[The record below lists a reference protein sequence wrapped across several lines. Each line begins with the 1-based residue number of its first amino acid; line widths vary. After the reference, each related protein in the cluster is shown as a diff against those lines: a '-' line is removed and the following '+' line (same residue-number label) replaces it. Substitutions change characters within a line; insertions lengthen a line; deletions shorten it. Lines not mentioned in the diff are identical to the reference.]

1 MKYLLNKLQAFW
13 YSPMPLERL
22 AILRI
27 ATGLFSLWHLVTRF
41 SMMQRIATTDPS
53 LYKPVGI
60 ATFLPQ
66 PIDANLFFWMFIITL
81 ALNILY
87 TLGWKFSYTGPLFAV
102 ALLFVMCYR
111 NSWSM
116 IYHNYNAL
124 VLHVFIIGFVSAAK
138 AISID
143 ALQSKS
149 YNWRKKMI
157 PNWMYGW
164 PVRLI
169 CTATVGTYML
179 SGLAKIWGDL
189 GWSWMTGS
197 AMRSQIA
204 VDTMRKELLV
214 ESSPS
219 VLFEWLYAHTEL
231 FMILGIATMI
241 LEAGAFMALLNRRIA
256 IIWALLTCSMHW
268 GIYFLMGIKFPYH
281 TTGIIFLSFFAIER
295 IWYQLQILFSE
306 NEPSIAEDT
315 KEKSVVLF
323 DGVCNF
329 CNTTVRFIIN
339 RDPKAYFHFT
349 SIQSKTGQQL
359 LQQYNAPTD
368 LSTII
373 LIKNGKVYTKSSAAL
388 HIARH
393 LSFPWSLFY
402 VLIIVPKALRDFV
415 YNMIA
420 QRRYQWFGRTDEVCE
435 LPPAMVRARFQE

>member
-1 MKYLLNKLQAFW
+1 MKYLLNQLHAFW
-13 YSPMPLERL
+13 YSPMPPERL
-22 AILRI
+22 ATLRI
-27 ATGLFSLWHLVTRF
+27 ATGLFSLWYFATRF
-41 SMMQRIATTDPS
+41 GMMQRIATTDPS

-66 PIDANLFFWMFIITL
+66 PMDANLFFWILVTTL

-102 ALLFVMCYR
+102 ALLFVLCYR

-116 IYHNYNAL
+116 IYHNSNAL
-124 VLHVFIIGFVSAAK
+124 VLHVFIIGFVPAAK

-143 ALQSKS
+143 ALQNKS
-149 YNWRKKMI
+149 YNWRKKI
-157 PNWMYGW
+157 APNWMYGW

-169 CTATVGTYML
+169 CTATVGTYIL

-204 VDTMRKELLV
+204 VDAMRKELLV

-219 VLFEWLYAHTEL
+219 VLFEWLYGHTEL
-231 FMILGIATMI
+231 FMILGIGTMI

-256 IIWALLTCSMHW
+256 IVWALLTCSMHW

-281 TTGIIFLSFFAIER
+281 TTGIIFLSFFAIEH
-295 IWYQLQILFSE
+295 IWYQLQILFSK
-306 NEPSIAEDT
+306 NEPSVAEGT
-315 KEKSVVLF
+315 EAKYVVLF

-339 RDPKAYFHFT
+339 RDPKAYFHFI
-349 SIQSKTGQQL
+349 SIQSKIGQQL

-368 LSTII
+368 LSTIV

-388 HIARH
+388 HIAQH

-415 YNMIA
+415 YNIIA
-420 QRRYQWFGRTDEVCE
+420 QRRYEWFGRTDEVCE
-435 LPPAMVRARFQE
+435 LPPATVRARFQE